1 MATHHES
8 PSYRAARVK
17 DDPLSRLLVIQQ
29 VLAATADDVRI
40 AEFTQRALCQM
51 AGVRDVRVC
60 LGGRVS
66 PPDPRFATACRCSEE
81 ALDDPAALNLDALLI
96 SIENA
101 RGIPIRTDSHFFGF
115 IALFVDDDA
124 TLQGYLDFLGSI
136 ANEIGLVMHRRLMK
150 KLLHASNAELEATNE
165 ELAQR
170 NEELRRANDEL
181 RAFAHSVS
189 HDLRSP
195 LVQIEGM
202 TELLVQHTGEG
213 DETTNKY
220 LAIIVKTVRRMRQ
233 LIEDLLRLSQTSQAD
248 LQKAPVHLG
257 ELVDEV
263 IEESRRD
270 AQDRDIEWRTLPL
283 PGVIADRGLLR
294 TALVNLVSNAVKYTA
309 GRTPAH
315 IEIGATRGKGEASVF
330 YVRDDGAGF
339 DMRRAHRLFV
349 AFQRLH
355 SADRF
360 PGTGIG
366 LATTRRIVERHGGH
380 IWAEAEPERG
390 ATFFFTLGD

>member
-1 MATHHES
+1 
-8 PSYRAARVK
+8 VK
-17 DDPLSRLLVIQQ
+17 DDSLSRLLVFQQ

-40 AEFTQRALCQM
+40 AEFTQRALDQM

-66 PPDPRFATACRCSEE
+66 PPDPRFAAACHSSEE
-81 ALDDPAALNLDALLI
+81 ALDDPAALNLDTLLA

-124 TLQGYLDFLGSI
+124 ALQGYLDFLESV
-136 ANEIGLVMHRRLMK
+136 ANEIGLVMHRRLMR
-150 KLLHASNAELEATNE
+150 KLLHASNAKLEAANE

-170 NEELRRANDEL
+170 NEELRRANEEL
-181 RAFAHSVS
+181 GAFAHSVS

-202 TELLVQHTGEG
+202 TDLLVKHTGDG
-213 DETTNKY
+213 DETTNEY
-220 LAIIVKTVRRMRQ
+220 TAIIVKTVRRMRQ
-233 LIEDLLRLSQTSQAD
+233 LIEDLLRLSQTSQAE
-248 LQKAPVHLG
+248 LQKVPVHLG

-263 IEESRRD
+263 IEETQRTV
-270 AQDRDIEWRTLPL
+270 QGRDIEWRTLPL
-283 PGVIADRGLLR
+283 PRVIADRGLLR
-294 TALVNLVSNAVKYTA
+294 TALVNLVSNAVKYTTD
-309 GRTPAH
+309 RKPAH
-315 IEIGATRGKGEASVF
+315 IEIGATRGKDDASVF

-355 SADRF
+355 SVDRF
-360 PGTGIG
+360 PGSGIG
-366 LATTRRIVERHGGH
+366 LATARRIFERHGGR
-380 IWAEAEPERG
+380 IWAEAEPEHG